1 MFILYKSF
9 IFILGEQTGF
19 FVSLSLVPIMVGL
32 ALCSSNE
39 ISFNIPG
46 FIAALATNFTE
57 W

>member
-1 MFILYKSF
+1 MIDYFDYF
-9 IFILGEQTGF
+9 YFILGEQTSIL
-19 FVSLSLVPIMVGL
+19 VSLSLVPIMVGL

-39 ISFNIPG
+39 ISFNLPG